1 MNKTSLKSKK
11 LAKVLFAILFGATIL
26 TGCEINV
33 SESDK
38 TIDNPSD
45 PSVIGEK
52 INSVSI
58 TKMPTKTQYKVDDK
72 FDATGLEVNVNKTT
86 SYSDNTTKTSD
97 VSVKYVDEKD
107 SFKFIF
113 DSSKTG
119 TVNVS
124 VSYKNIK
131 VPDNDTIS
139 VTVSEKGG
147 NETPSTTTTIKG
159 IEVKNDVIS
168 LKSLDNISAL
178 QTLSEKDKEIAKTVK
193 TLNIEFPENEDKTNH
208 SVNLVDISKLAT
220 NFPNAKITASD
231 NIEYTINGGTD
242 RGVIGQDADLLLNN
256 DFKDLTEF
264 DITDKITITK
274 GLNEGT
280 FENGKN
286 IQVRTID
293 VKGKT
298 KLNIKGKYL
307 DIGRNRFINNA
318 GNDGIT
324 LPLDVEITTYNS
336 EVSDGSRT
344 SITSDIAI
352 DQYKQLGLT
361 TPKFDLTIS
370 DENAYN
376 FAKNILENYSYDQL
390 NSEGNKLSIN
400 NYVDGEKALYT
411 GNTLN
416 ANVPSL
422 KYDTLDFINAGIA
435 KNLVI
440 TGTPSVKDKT
450 LSTDYTNVV
459 FTGDMSSI
467 TYDGALNG
475 VIEFKDNPMKNILSD
490 TEKNVLIR
498 VNKID
503 KPIETIWAKILDF
516 RGLPDYDNYDTLI
529 SNVKLG
535 GSGET
540 TGYFKNTAQKE
551 ALKDKIIDITSAGYH
566 NNDFE
571 PAYSEDVASEKAQ
584 MKTLQSVAEEADES
598 IKQQTALL
606 DKKVQFID
614 PDTNKVIFTIL
625 NGRQYNA

>member
-58 TKMPTKTQYKVDDK
+58 TKMPTKTQYKVGDK

-119 TVNVS
+119 IVNVS
-124 VSYKNIK
+124 VSYKDIK
-131 VPDNDTIS
+131 VPDNKTIS

-147 NETPSTTTTIKG
+147 NETPSTTTTINK
-159 IEVKNDVIS
+159 IKVENNVIS
-168 LKSLDNISAL
+168 LESLDNISAL
-178 QTLSEKDKEIAKTVK
+178 QTLSEEDKEIAKTVK
-193 TLNIEFPENEDKTNH
+193 TLNIEFPEKEDKTNH

-220 NFPNAKITASD
+220 NFPNAKINASN
-231 NIEYTINGGTD
+231 NIEYTINGGTGRNED
-242 RGVIGQDADLLLNN
+242 SSSPNYNYIEDE
-256 DFKDLTEF
+256 FKDLTQFEI
-264 DITDKITITK
+264 DGKIKIVKSIDASREIKTITV
-274 GLNEGT
+274 G
-280 FENGKN
+280 NGS
-286 IQVRTID
+286 
-293 VKGKT
+293 
-298 KLNIKGKYL
+298 KLNITGKYL
-307 DIGRNRFINNA
+307 DIGLNHFVNNA
-318 GNDGIT
+318 DNDGIT
-324 LPLDVEITTYNS
+324 LPLDVEITT
-336 EVSDGSRT
+336 DGR

-361 TPKFDLTIS
+361 TPKFDLDIS

-390 NSEGNKLSIN
+390 NSVDSDNVKEHKLSISQ
-400 NYVDGEKALYT
+400 YVDGEKALYT
-411 GNTLN
+411 GDTLN
-416 ANVPSL
+416 ADVPSL
-422 KYDTLDFINAGIA
+422 KYDTLDFINANKV
-435 KNLVI
+435 KNLKI
-440 TGTPSVKDKT
+440 TDTPSVKDKQA
-450 LSTDYTNVV
+450 LGIYTNVV

-467 TYDGALNG
+467 TSPSNLNG
-475 VIEFKDNPMKNILSD
+475 VIEFKDNPMKGISVGND
-490 TEKNVLIR
+490 TNVLIR

-503 KPIETIWAKILDF
+503 APIGTIKARILDF

-529 SNVKLG
+529 SNIKLG
-535 GSGET
+535 GSDNV

-551 ALKDKIIDITSAGYH
+551 ALKDKIIDIRG
-566 NNDFE
+566 D
-571 PAYSEDVASEKAQ
+571 
-584 MKTLQSVAEEADES
+584 
-598 IKQQTALL
+598 
-606 DKKVQFID
+606 
-614 PDTNKVIFTIL
+614 
-625 NGRQYNA
+625 